1 MEFPT
6 INQYKESVSIPEC
19 LDHSALEGLEP
30 VKQGGQVLFTSGNF
44 AVVFKMKHKA
54 TGEHFAL
61 KCFLTDRPDRAKAY
75 REIEAE
81 LRYAE
86 SPYFVRMQYLEDAI
100 WAGPGEKPFPVLL
113 MPWVEGETLDRYVER
128 LVKEDPARLH
138 LVAYRFSVMA
148 SWLVNQPFA
157 HGDIKPDN
165 ILVRK
170 DGAMV
175 LVDYD
180 GLYVPSMQGWPARE
194 AGTPAFR
201 HPRREQMSFGEQI
214 DDFPLVSIALS
225 LLLIAHKPSLLCD
238 YGAKDRLLFTEN
250 DYRNLAQSRVLPEVV
265 ALSHHAD
272 VQRMYGLFLIALSEG
287 HLQRCENRLLLLPPP
302 RIDFAQ
308 PTNIFRTLPRE
319 FCVNG
324 VRFKMIYVEGGSFM
338 MGAADD
344 DSEAYDDEKP
354 RHKVTLDGYYMAETQ
369 VTQALWEAVMGS
381 NPSEFKGANRP
392 VECVT
397 WNDCQEFLKKLN
409 ALTGQQFCL
418 PTEAQWEYAAR
429 GGKRSK
435 GYKYAGGNNLD
446 SVAWWDEN
454 PNDETQDVKQKQ
466 PNELGLY
473 DMTGNVWERCND
485 WFDKNY
491 YANSSEHNPQGPGS
505 GDGRV
510 LRGGC
515 WYNGARIC
523 RLSCRSYGG
532 LDGWGLGQGLRLAL
546 LSLQ

>member
-44 AVVFKMKHKA
+44 AVVFKMKRKE
-54 TGEHFAL
+54 TGEFFAL
-61 KCFLTDRPDRAKAY
+61 KCFLTDVPDRAKAY

-100 WAGPGEKPFPVLL
+100 WAGPGDKPFPVLL

-201 HPRREQMSFGEQI
+201 HPRREQMPFGEQI

-225 LLLIAHKPSLLCD
+225 LLLIAHKPSLLSD

-302 RIDFAQ
+302 RQDFAQ

-324 VRFKMIYVEGGSFM
+324 VSFRMIPVEGGSFM

-344 DSEAYDDEKP
+344 DSEAFDDEKP
-354 RHKVTLDGYYMAETQ
+354 CHKVTLDSYYMAETQ

-381 NPSEFKGANRP
+381 NPLYYTGANRP
-392 VECVT
+392 VECVS
-397 WNDCQEFLKKLN
+397 WDDCQEFLMKLN
-409 ALTGQQFCL
+409 ALTGMQFCL

-429 GGKRSK
+429 GGKCSK
-435 GYKYAGGNNLD
+435 GYKYAGGNDLD
-446 SVAWWDEN
+446 SVAWWDGN
-454 PNDETQDVKQKQ
+454 SNDETHDVKRKQ

-485 WFDKNY
+485 WFDRNY

-515 WYNGARIC
+515 WFNGARIC

-532 LDGWGLGQGLRLAL
+532 LGQGLRLAL

>member
-19 LDHSALEGLEP
+19 LDHSALQGLEP

-44 AVVFKMKHKA
+44 AVVFKMKRKE
-54 TGEHFAL
+54 TGEFFAL
-61 KCFLTDRPDRAKAY
+61 KCFLTDEPDRAKAY

-100 WAGPGEKPFPVLL
+100 WAGPGDKPFPVLL

-138 LVAYRFSVMA
+138 LVAYCFSVMA

-180 GLYVPSMQGWPARE
+180 GLYVPSMHGWPARE
-194 AGTPAFR
+194 AGTQAFR
-201 HPRREQMSFGEQI
+201 HPKREQMPFGEQI

-225 LLLIAHKPSLLCD
+225 LLLIAHKPSLLSD

-354 RHKVTLDGYYMAETQ
+354 RHKVTLDSYCMAETQ
-369 VTQALWEAVMGS
+369 VTQALWEAVMGD
-381 NPSEFKGANRP
+381 NPSLFKGGNRP
-392 VECVT
+392 VEFVT

-409 ALTGQQFCL
+409 ALTGMQFRL

-429 GGKRSK
+429 GGKCSK

-446 SVAWWDEN
+446 NVAWWDGN
-454 PNDETQDVKQKQ
+454 SNGETHDVKQKE

-473 DMTGNVWERCND
+473 DMAGNVNEWCND
-485 WFDKNY
+485 WFDENY
-491 YANSSEHNPQGPGS
+491 YANSPEHNPQGSGS
-505 GDGRV
+505 DYLRV
-510 LRGGC
+510 LRGGSWC
-515 WYNGARIC
+515 SDARLC
-523 RLSCRSYGG
+523 RLSYRGEYGPNYCP
-532 LDGWGLGQGLRLAL
+532 DTYGLRLAL